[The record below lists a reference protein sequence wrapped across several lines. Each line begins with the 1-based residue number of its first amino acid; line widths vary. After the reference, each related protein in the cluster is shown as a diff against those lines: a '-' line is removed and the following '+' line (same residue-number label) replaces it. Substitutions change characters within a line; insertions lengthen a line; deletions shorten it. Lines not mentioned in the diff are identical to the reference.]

1 MKKTI
6 TLTLLSVLFSI
17 ASFAISSISGTKTVC
32 VGNTT
37 GLSDSTTGG
46 TWNSGNT
53 VVATVS
59 SSGLVT
65 GVSAGTAV
73 ISYHVSTA
81 LATTVVTV
89 NPTPGAIGGPSTVCV
104 GSTITL
110 SDATSG
116 GTWTGGSTSIA
127 TVGVS
132 TGIVTGIGAG
142 VTNIYYVTSA
152 GCGAYKTVTVNPS
165 APIVG
170 PSTVCVGSTISL
182 TDAVAGG
189 SWLTSSTATATVSS
203 GGVVTGMAAGAVT
216 IYYSVGGCS
225 AYKSVTVTTSA
236 PPISGASSVCIGST
250 TTYTDATSGGSWSSS
265 NTSVATVGATSGV
278 ITGVATGTA
287 TIYYSV
293 GGCYTYKVITVTS
306 ISSISGASTVCVG
319 STITLSDATSGGTW
333 STSGTTASVSSVGVV
348 TGVSAGVVNIYYLA
362 GGCAAYHTVTVTGVS
377 PITGPSTVCVG
388 STISLT
394 DAVSGGTWSTSGTAT
409 ATVSSGGVVT
419 GMAAGVVNIYY
430 LVGGC
435 GAYKTV
441 TVTTGA
447 PAISG
452 VSSICVGAT
461 TTYTDAATGGSWSS
475 SNTAVATINASTGFI
490 TGVASGTATIYYG
503 VGGCYAYKV
512 ITVTS
517 ISSISGSSSVCVGS
531 TITLTDA
538 TSGGYW
544 ISSSTGIATV
554 GTSTGVVTGVSAG
567 VVTISYATTS
577 GCSATK
583 TVTVTGS
590 SKITGP
596 STVCVGSTIAL
607 SDSTSGGSWLTSGTS
622 IATVSSGGLVT
633 GIGAGVVNIYYLVG
647 GCGAYHTVTVIPGPG
662 AISGSS
668 TVCVSSTTTYTDAT
682 SGGAWSSSNT
692 AIATINAT
700 SGVITGV
707 AAGTAT
713 ITYKLSTGCFVTKTI
728 TVTTLTTPISGPST
742 VCIGSTIA
750 LTDATPSGVWLS
762 GNTSIATVS
771 SAGVVTGVSAGAV
784 NIYYSVGGCGA
795 SYTVTVTGSSKITG
809 PSTVCVGSTISLTDS
824 TSGGT
829 WLTSGTATATVS
841 SGGVV
846 TGVAAGVVNI
856 YYVAGGCGA
865 YHTVTVVPAPGA
877 ISGASSVCVGATT
890 TYTDATS
897 GGMWSSSN
905 PSIASVGATSGVV
918 TGVSIG
924 AATITYTLSTG
935 CFVTKTITV
944 GGASAITG
952 PSTVCVGSTIVL
964 TDSTSGGTWLT
975 SSTAAATVSSG
986 LVTGISAGT
995 VNIYYSVGGCGAY
1008 KTVTVMPTPTISGGN
1023 TICVGSSL
1031 TLSSSPSGG
1040 AWSTSSSVVAT
1051 VSSAGVVN
1059 GISAGVAT
1067 FTYALSTGCSAT
1079 KSVTV
1084 NATPSAIAG
1093 PSTVSVGGTI
1103 ALTDAVS
1110 GGTWLT
1116 SGTSTATIS
1125 SGGVV
1130 TGVASGVVNIYYIIG
1145 SCAAY
1150 KTVTVTPKAPGSI
1163 SGKIITGG
1171 AKGTSSEMPVVG
1183 MTVDL
1188 KDNAGNL
1195 ITFTATDGTGTY
1207 SFEGLEDG
1215 SYVVY
1220 PDDMSYTTT
1229 ASPVINLVTGNET
1242 VTGINFKKN
1251 TATMTVD
1258 LYTTKVL
1265 SVVSGGSVSIFP
1277 NPTSGTLNIK
1287 WDDQA
1292 IGTANIIITDVV
1304 GREVF
1309 NAPVEITSVSG
1320 QSQVMLSGLKNG
1332 LYLLNIKSENVN
1344 FSSKLIIQ

>member
-1 MKKTI
+1 MKKNI

-17 ASFAISSISGTKTVC
+17 ASFAISSISGIKTVC

-53 VVATVS
+53 AVATVS

-116 GTWTGGSTSIA
+116 GTWTGGSTSVA
-127 TVGVS
+127 TVGIS
-132 TGIVTGIGAG
+132 TGIVTGLGAG

-152 GCGAYKTVTVNPS
+152 GCGAYKTITVTTLTTPITGGSTVCVGSTLALTDATPGGSWSSTNPAVASIGSTGIVTGNSSGSANIYYVVSGCATTKTVTVNPS

-182 TDAVAGG
+182 TDSVAGG

-203 GGVVTGMAAGAVT
+203 GGVVTGMSPGAVT
-216 IYYSVGGCS
+216 IYYSVGGCY
-225 AYKSVTVTTSA
+225 AYKSVTVTTAA
-236 PPISGASSVCIGST
+236 PPISGVSSICAGSS
-250 TTYTDATSGGSWSSS
+250 TTYTDATSGGTWTSS
-265 NTSVATVGATSGV
+265 NTSVAVVGSSSGAV
-278 ITGVATGTA
+278 YGIAPGTA

-293 GGCYTYKVITVTS
+293 GGCYAYKVIT
-306 ISSISGASTVCVG
+306 I
-319 STITLSDATSGGTW
+319 TSGP
-333 STSGTTASVSSVGVV
+333 
-348 TGVSAGVVNIYYLA
+348 SAIG
-362 GGCAAYHTVTVTGVS
+362 
-377 PITGPSTVCVG
+377 GPSTVC
-388 STISLT
+388 I
-394 DAVSGGTWSTSGTAT
+394 
-409 ATVSSGGVVT
+409 
-419 GMAAGVVNIYY
+419 
-430 LVGGC
+430 
-435 GAYKTV
+435 
-441 TVTTGA
+441 
-447 PAISG
+447 
-452 VSSICVGAT
+452 
-461 TTYTDAATGGSWSS
+461 
-475 SNTAVATINASTGFI
+475 
-490 TGVASGTATIYYG
+490 
-503 VGGCYAYKV
+503 
-512 ITVTS
+512 
-517 ISSISGSSSVCVGS
+517 GS

-544 ISSSTGIATV
+544 ISSGTGIATV

-567 VVTISYATTS
+567 VVTITYTTTS

-583 TVTVTGS
+583 SVTVTGS

-596 STVCVGSTIAL
+596 STVCVGATITL
-607 SDSTSGGSWLTSGTS
+607 TDSTSGGTWLTSGTTT
-622 IATVSSGGLVT
+622 ATVSSGGVVT
-633 GIGAGVVNIYYLVG
+633 GIAAGVVNIYYLAG
-647 GCGAYHTVTVIPGPG
+647 GCRAYHTVTVISGPG

-668 TVCVSSTTTYTDAT
+668 TVCVTATTTYTDAT
-682 SGGAWSSSNT
+682 TGGAWSSSNT

-728 TVTTLTTPISGPST
+728 TVTTLTTPITGSSS

-750 LTDATPSGVWLS
+750 LTDATPSGTWLS

-771 SAGVVTGVSAGAV
+771 SSGVVTGVAAGVV

-795 SYTVTVTGSSKITG
+795 SKTVTVTGSSKITG
-809 PSTVCVGSTISLTDS
+809 PSTVCVGSTITLTDS

-846 TGVAAGVVNI
+846 TGVAVGVVNI

-865 YHTVTVVPAPGA
+865 YHTVTVVAAPGA
-877 ISGASSVCVGATT
+877 ISGASSVCVGGTT
-890 TYTDATS
+890 TYSDATS

-905 PSIASVGATSGVV
+905 SSIATVGATSGVV
-918 TGVSIG
+918 TGVSSG
-924 AATITYTLSTG
+924 TATISYTLSTG

-944 GGASAITG
+944 GGASIITG
-952 PSTVCVGSTIVL
+952 PPSVCVGSTIVL

-975 SSTAAATVSSG
+975 SSTSTATVSSG
-986 LVTGISAGT
+986 VVTGMSAGT

-1023 TICVGSSL
+1023 TLCVGSSL

-1040 AWSTSSSVVAT
+1040 VWSTSSSVVAT
-1051 VSSAGVVN
+1051 VSSAGVVK

-1067 FTYALSTGCSAT
+1067 FTYALSTGCSAM

-1084 NATPSAIAG
+1084 NAMPSAITG

-1125 SGGVV
+1125 TGGVV
-1130 TGVASGVVNIYYIIG
+1130 TGVAPGVVNIYYIMG
-1145 SCAAY
+1145 SCGAY

-1171 AKGTSSEMPVVG
+1171 AKGTSGEMPVAG

-1195 ITFTATDGTGTY
+1195 VTFTVTDGAGLY
-1207 SFEGLEDG
+1207 SFDGLEDG

-1220 PDDMSYTTT
+1220 PDDISYSTTV
-1229 ASPVINLVTGNET
+1229 SPSINLGTGNET

-1251 TATMTVD
+1251 TATMTID
-1258 LYTTKVL
+1258 LYTTEVL

-1292 IGTANIIITDVV
+1292 IGTANLIITDVV

-1309 NAPVEITSVSG
+1309 NASVEMTTASG
-1320 QSQVMLSGLKNG
+1320 QAQVMLAGLKNG
-1332 LYLLNIKSENVN
+1332 LYMLSIRSENVN
-1344 FSSKLIIQ
+1344 YSSKLIIQ